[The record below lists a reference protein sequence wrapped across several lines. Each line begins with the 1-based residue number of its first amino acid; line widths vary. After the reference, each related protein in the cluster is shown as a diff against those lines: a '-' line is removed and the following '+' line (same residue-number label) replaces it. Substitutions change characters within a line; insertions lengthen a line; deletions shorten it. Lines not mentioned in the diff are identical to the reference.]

1 MVFNMEKEKV
11 KEEFKKLFKY
21 GHPLFYDIIID
32 NCQLHNNKN
41 RDYATLKEP
50 LGNFTRVGKWAREY
64 GLITEGY
71 EATKIAL
78 LYALKQWDAVLK
90 LLRDNQKGKVEGI
103 PERLNDISVYS
114 VIARILYQEEGK
126 GSELYCSKCK
136 EEITDD
142 NIMYG
147 NSPIL
152 CGKCFKEKGE

>member
-1 MVFNMEKEKV
+1 MNKEKV

-21 GHPLFYDIIID
+21 GHPLFYDIIVD
-32 NCQLHNNKN
+32 NCQLHNDKN
-41 RDYATLKEP
+41 RDYATIEEP

-103 PERLNDISVYS
+103 PERLNDIAVYS

-126 GSELYCSKCK
+126 VSGLCCSKCK
-136 EEITDD
+136 SEMTSGNIIYSD
-142 NIMYG
+142 N
-147 NSPIL
+147 PIL
-152 CGKCFKEKGE
+152 CKKCFKEKSK